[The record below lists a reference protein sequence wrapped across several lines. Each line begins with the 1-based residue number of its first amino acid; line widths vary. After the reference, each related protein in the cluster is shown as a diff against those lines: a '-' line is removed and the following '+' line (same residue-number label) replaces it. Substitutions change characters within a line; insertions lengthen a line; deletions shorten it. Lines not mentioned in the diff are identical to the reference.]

1 MYSAKCCAKKLV
13 CRSLLSCIQLL
24 ASRAWCNDLFF
35 FLLGMMWSYITGSL
49 AVDPRTLPERASD
62 CYIVH
67 LMCFCVCV
75 LLCLLRWLI
84 QKRIANLLPLCIT
97 RRRKEKK
104 KERKLFFPRK
114 HRRTTLHYIKKK
126 KEERPN
132 YNTHGTPHHP
142 KIEEVIL
149 KNKKF
154 CEKKKKKN
162 NRSGSCPHHAVFQ
175 SAQQACSGIFLYLT
189 PSVP

>member
-1 MYSAKCCAKKLV
+1 
-13 CRSLLSCIQLL
+13 
-24 ASRAWCNDLFF
+24 
-35 FLLGMMWSYITGSL
+35 
-49 AVDPRTLPERASD
+49 
-62 CYIVH
+62 
-67 LMCFCVCV
+67 
-75 LLCLLRWLI
+75 
-84 QKRIANLLPLCIT
+84 LCIT

-154 CEKKKKKN
+154 CEKKKKRTIGAGPVPIMLFSKARN
-162 NRSGSCPHHAVFQ
+162 KLVPAFSYILLPPSHNRSHC
-175 SAQQACSGIFLYLT
+175 GIRT
-189 PSVP
+189 G